1 MKGEDSMRVFMSIR
15 RKHFAVASLASL
27 LILGGCWQAEN
38 LDVDA
43 SQCWNPKLLRA
54 KVGSAIFDLPPGIE
68 FRTHG
73 EKTPPGILTIS
84 SKSRSS
90 NPAYRA
96 YCQNKNN
103 VPCDFSGHVR
113 YVLKPSYGR
122 PLPLLGEIRPYNPS
136 AEDKRFSYYIAD
148 VKDVGK
154 IKYLRSTST
163 FRGKR
168 ETERLLVFGFNGRE
182 ADLPCQVWGDRTPS
196 GDAWLEGTTFAY
208 SCAGGIPL
216 RMDDIIITVADP
228 NTLFNPD
235 TKKPRKPP
243 PELWPIQWR
252 DAIQKI
258 TSYRIDKAGK
268 ASQ

>member
-1 MKGEDSMRVFMSIR
+1 MSIK
-15 RKHFAVASLASL
+15 RKQFAVAGLAPL
-27 LILGGCWQAEN
+27 LILGGCWKAEDI
-38 LDVDA
+38 DVDA
-43 SQCWNPKLLRA
+43 SQCWNPKIIRA
-54 KVGSAIFDLPPGIE
+54 KVGNAIFDLPPGID
-68 FRTHG
+68 FYIQNG
-73 EKTPPGILTIS
+73 NKTPPPGILMID

-90 NPAYRA
+90 HPEYRL
-96 YCQNKNN
+96 YCQDKKN
-103 VPCDFSGHVR
+103 VPYDFSNHVL
-113 YVLKPSYGR
+113 YTLLPSYGR
-122 PLPLLGEIRPYNPS
+122 PLPLLGEIRPYDPKS
-136 AEDKRFSYYIAD
+136 KDKRFSHYIAD